1 MDRRITERIKDMFA
15 IPRGQTQAWAF
26 LVALLLAA
34 CVWIVYEQHFAT
46 NDPGKYAEEE
56 HALQAWLAE
65 RAFADSTERSST
77 GETLRGTGYSRLS
90 EAEVFA
96 FDPNHLPIDQWQR
109 LGLSEKQAQAIHRYE
124 ERGGEFRSKADLAR
138 MRVIRPELIE
148 SWWPFIQLPDS
159 NPSKNDFRRSEG
171 YASNDRQRDTTR
183 RHWSDAGE
191 GRDERATSTRA
202 RKLEVNT
209 CDSVQLEALPGIGS
223 SFARGIIKY
232 RDQLG
237 GYFTLDQLAEVYV
250 LQDKPEAVARLK
262 ELLVVDTLMVMKL
275 PINSCTVEQLAAHPY
290 LRWKLAK
297 PLFAYRQQHGP
308 FTSIVAIKGCAV
320 ITEEVY
326 RKVAPYVTLE

>member
-1 MDRRITERIKDMFA
+1 MDRRITERLKDMFA
-15 IPRGQTQAWAF
+15 IPRGQAQAWAF
-26 LVALLLAA
+26 LIALLLAA
-34 CVWIVYEQHFAT
+34 CGWIVYEQHFAT
-46 NDPGKYAEEE
+46 NDPGKHAEEE
-56 HALQAWLAE
+56 RALQAWLAE
-65 RAFADSTERSST
+65 RAFADSTERTST

-96 FDPNHLPIDQWQR
+96 FDPNHLPIEQWQR

-148 SWWPFIQLPDS
+148 QWWPYIQLPDS
-159 NPSKNDFRRSEG
+159 STAKHGSQRGEG
-171 YASNDRQRDTTR
+171 YARNDWQRDTTR
-183 RHWSDAGE
+183 GRWSDAGK
-191 GRDERATSTRA
+191 GWDERANSTAA
-202 RKLEVNT
+202 RRLEVNT
-209 CDSVQLEALPGIGS
+209 CDSVQLEALPGVGP
-223 SFARGIIKY
+223 SFARGIIRY

-250 LQDKPEAVARLK
+250 LHDKPDAVARLK
-262 ELLVVDTLMVMKL
+262 ELLVVDTMMVMKL
-275 PINSCTVEQLAAHPY
+275 PINACTVEQLAAHPY

-308 FTSIVAIKGCAV
+308 FKSIDAIKGCAL

-326 RKVAPYVTLE
+326 RKIAPYLTLE